1 MWATDG
7 SKIIVTQPGSCAIIP
22 SLEETLALAPTLNSK
37 RLIILYSLKIHH
49 PGNSCK
55 PARRIASAKPWL
67 MLPDREKKTKL
78 REIKD
83 SHFIKSKNRAAKGQS
98 KRK

>member
-37 RLIILYSLKIHH
+37 RLIILYSVKIHH
-49 PGNSCK
+49 TPET
-55 PARRIASAKPWL
+55 AATRIASAKPWL
-67 MLPDREKKTKL
+67 MLPDREKKKP
-78 REIKD
+78 
-83 SHFIKSKNRAAKGQS
+83 S
-98 KRK
+98 

>member
-49 PGNSCK
+49 PG
-55 PARRIASAKPWL
+55 IVSAKPWL
-67 MLPDREKKTKL
+67 MLPDREKKNP
-78 REIKD
+78 
-83 SHFIKSKNRAAKGQS
+83 S
-98 KRK
+98 